1 MQPTAEDLQ
10 QLVLDG
16 ASQPNTEQ
24 AQQALD
30 MAGAYVQAYVRGQ
43 GQNRIGEWRD
53 GVGEVVMSVAARI
66 LANPSFIG
74 WRNQAGN
81 FSMHRSEGFTGFT
94 LAEQFVLN
102 RYRKTAM

>member
-43 GQNRIGEWRD
+43 GQRNGEWRD